1 MRIPG
6 KKSKELSED
15 LQLMDAGLTMVADL
29 IADNAAKSLREG
41 RWTDLVAD
49 LAEASRR
56 TQISLHEAVERA
68 LAEGETFETLAGG
81 SRVSSEYLKAA
92 YEQFNRE
99 MWAQPGPGEDGR
111 EPWRVLG

>member
-6 KKSKELSED
+6 KKTKELSED
-15 LQLMDAGLTMVADL
+15 LQTMDAGLTMAADL

-68 LAEGETFETLAGG
+68 LAEGETFETLADG
-81 SRVSSEYLKAA
+81 SRLSPEYLHAA

-99 MWAQPGPGEDGR
+99 MWAQAGPGKDGR